1 MPLPQYTPHCND
13 DLKKIIVQDISMVD
27 LSKWA
32 IWGCKIIK
40 MKIFPWTVLKILVSM
55 HSPFCPIWRTFLPV
69 YNQPSKTVQ
78 GKFFIL
84 MILHAHIAHLLKSTI
99 EMSCTII
106 LLRSSLQ
113 WGVVCSLQKTQAIAI
128 VVYSD
133 RDIIIRYWKTHARG
147 QNDSCSLKSRSRQA
161 FYSIT
166 SEQSMGSLRGHDWG
180 HTTQHY
186 QHHQQ
191 LFRTS
196 TVARIFKLKTP
207 LLTQK

>member
-1 MPLPQYTPHCND
+1 
-13 DLKKIIVQDISMVD
+13 MVD

-99 EMSCTII
+99 EMSYTII

-113 WGVVCSLQKTQAIAI
+113 WGVSGLSVRKKFFCHEMLILDFATIAMRIEKKVRNSFGLRMNWKTKFEFRISVNRIRHYPWGTMSFSGQSVSWGPIS
-128 VVYSD
+128 VYS
-133 RDIIIRYWKTHARG
+133 
-147 QNDSCSLKSRSRQA
+147 SLP
-161 FYSIT
+161 IT
-166 SEQSMGSLRGHDWG
+166 
-180 HTTQHY
+180 
-186 QHHQQ
+186 
-191 LFRTS
+191 
-196 TVARIFKLKTP
+196 VI
-207 LLTQK
+207 

>member
-1 MPLPQYTPHCND
+1 
-13 DLKKIIVQDISMVD
+13 MVD

-113 WGVVCSLQKTQAIAI
+113 WGVDYQNHIILQFQKTNHDYWADDQAHSSWSHLISSCVRQKKSMHVRVFDPEARLRFF
-128 VVYSD
+128 S
-133 RDIIIRYWKTHARG
+133 HAFFV
-147 QNDSCSLKSRSRQA
+147 A
-161 FYSIT
+161 FI
-166 SEQSMGSLRGHDWG
+166 Q
-180 HTTQHY
+180 
-186 QHHQQ
+186 
-191 LFRTS
+191 
-196 TVARIFKLKTP
+196 IKK
-207 LLTQK
+207 